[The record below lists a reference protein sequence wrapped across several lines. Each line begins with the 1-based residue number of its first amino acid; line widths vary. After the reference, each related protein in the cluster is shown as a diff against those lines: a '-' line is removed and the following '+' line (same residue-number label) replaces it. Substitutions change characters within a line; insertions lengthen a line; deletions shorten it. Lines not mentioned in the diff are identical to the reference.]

1 MSLSDEFTVWIPQSA
16 EGFGVEPYPY
26 LTRDL
31 IPGVTKYAAG
41 NQVWL
46 DVSLK
51 EMADGFRGW
60 ATRTQGSVECL
71 QVVALAALAEITRGF
86 LYSIDAHWAPLV
98 PAPPDEF
105 VLRYTQKRLR

>member
-41 NQVWL
+41 NQLRESNFASNLPELWINP
-46 DVSLK
+46 
-51 EMADGFRGW
+51 W
-60 ATRTQGSVECL
+60 ATNPLPQLEPFATVAMDDDRDFVRKDASRTATDIFSL
-71 QVVALAALAEITRGF
+71 
-86 LYSIDAHWAPLV
+86 
-98 PAPPDEF
+98 PPEWPNNN
-105 VLRYTQKRLR
+105 

>member
-1 MSLSDEFTVWIPQSA
+1 VWIPQSA

-51 EMADGFRGW
+51 EMADGFLEG
-60 ATRTQGSVECL
+60 
-71 QVVALAALAEITRGF
+71 ALGRRAAWSA
-86 LYSIDAHWAPLV
+86 Y
-98 PAPPDEF
+98 
-105 VLRYTQKRLR
+105 K